1 MAKKAKKRG
10 VKPGTKRGPYKK
22 KGRKRIAKQ
31 KEFIV
36 TTATPHEFK
45 VGDKITFS
53 GLQNLKEER
62 EKLISDIKAY
72 APSPVLTLCG
82 QLEDSIL
89 LLEQR
94 ISNAI
99 AKINSLM

>member
-1 MAKKAKKRG
+1 MAKKSKPKKRG

-22 KGRKRIAKQ
+22 KGKKTNRSMTLADYEEKVLKPMTENFM
-31 KEFIV
+31 K
-36 TTATPHEFK
+36 ATEP
-45 VGDKITFS
+45 
-53 GLQNLKEER
+53 
-62 EKLISDIKAY
+62 KAY
-72 APSPVLTLCG
+72 APAPVLTLCG

>member
-1 MAKKAKKRG
+1 MAKPKKRG

-22 KGRKRIAKQ
+22 KGNRSK
-31 KEFIV
+31 
-36 TTATPHEFK
+36 
-45 VGDKITFS
+45 
-53 GLQNLKEER
+53 
-62 EKLISDIKAY
+62 KLISAKTIAEGVELFKKANEQIKALELKQY
-72 APSPVLTLCG
+72 APAPVLTLCG